1 MEIPK
6 GSIKPRGMLRMKI
19 KSMAHSEVSLL
30 AIDKSVTTLATGNDL
45 EMSDFIKIYGNY
57 DSDIQIKTYDFSSP
71 RACTKEDNDLLQLI
85 PKSDTAQQSSL
96 IEQEAVTIISNND
109 ENDELQ
115 HQKDGNTKFVRSNF
129 PETWLYDTMYM
140 ESKESIQ
147 LLLTVPDTI
156 TTWIFT
162 AFSLNK
168 NGFALAKPQTQ
179 LVKQNFFVKVNVPY
193 EGRVGEIITID
204 AIVFNFLDQKEDVNA
219 TVTFNIINENDMY
232 DLIEKIERNQSC
244 QNKETSVNGKEI
256 FVKHGQGNK
265 VSFDFIPKKTGK
277 IVFAMTAEETKSEE
291 RDAVFRSIN
300 IINIGI
306 KEIVNQKVYNTLT
319 TPGIYEKELKFDNC
333 TTLSVGV
340 AGDIVSNAFSY
351 NDELEYDCLCNQGL
365 KSLIKFFFVETFQE
379 DVESRQHQI
388 LIEIC

>member
-1 MEIPK
+1 
-6 GSIKPRGMLRMKI
+6 MKI
-19 KSMAHSEVSLL
+19 KSMAYSEVSLL
-30 AIDKSVTTLATGNDL
+30 AIDKSVTALATGNDL
-45 EMSDFIKIYGNY
+45 EMSDFIKMYGNY
-57 DSDIQIKTYDFSSP
+57 DSNIQIETYDFSSP
-71 RACTKEDNDLLQLI
+71 RACTKKDNDLLQLI
-85 PKSDTAQQSSL
+85 PKSDTVGQSSL
-96 IEQEAVTIISNND
+96 TEQEAEKNVFNND
-109 ENDELQ
+109 ENVEFQ
-115 HQKDGNTKFVRSNF
+115 HQKDVNTKFVRSNF
-129 PETWLYDTMYM
+129 PETWLYDTVNMNS
-140 ESKESIQ
+140 EESIQ
-147 LLLTVPDTI
+147 LSLTVPDTI

-219 TVTFNIINENDMY
+219 TVTFNIENESDMY
-232 DLIEKIERNQSC
+232 DLIEKTSRDKSC
-244 QNKETSVNGKEI
+244 QNKETSVNEKKI

-265 VSFDFIPKKTGK
+265 VSFNFIPKKTGK
-277 IVFAMTAEETKSEE
+277 IVFAMIAEETKSEE
-291 RDAVFRSIN
+291 KDAVVRSIN

-306 KEIVNQKVYNTLT
+306 KEIENKKVYFTLKT
-319 TPGIYEKELKFDNC
+319 SGTFLKEYKFDTC

-340 AGDIVSNAFSY
+340 AGDIVSNAFTY
-351 NDELEYDCLCNQGL
+351 KDELEYNCLWNQVFN
-365 KSLIKFFFVETFQE
+365 SLIRFFSVVTFQE

>member
-1 MEIPK
+1 
-6 GSIKPRGMLRMKI
+6 MKI
-19 KSMAHSEVSLL
+19 NSMAHSEISLL

-45 EMSDFIKIYGNY
+45 EMSDFIKMYGNY
-57 DSDIQIKTYDFSSP
+57 DSNIQIETYDFSRP
-71 RACTKEDNDLLQLI
+71 RACTKTDNDLLELI

-96 IEQEAVTIISNND
+96 IEQEAATTISNND
-109 ENDELQ
+109 DNDELQ
-115 HQKDGNTKFVRSNF
+115 HQKDVKTKFVRSNF
-129 PETWLYDTMYM
+129 PETWLYDTVYM
-140 ESKESIQ
+140 NKEESRQ
-147 LLLTVPDTI
+147 FFHTVPDTI

-204 AIVFNFLDQKEDVNA
+204 AIVFNFLDEKEDVNA
-219 TVTFNIINENDMY
+219 TVEFNIENGSDMY
-232 DLIEKIERNQSC
+232 ELIEKTSRDHSC

-265 VSFDFIPKKTGK
+265 VSFNFIPKKTGK
-277 IVFAMTAEETKSEE
+277 IVFTMTAEETKSEE
-291 RDAVFRSIN
+291 RDAVRRSIN

-306 KEIVNQKVYNTLT
+306 KEIVNKKVYKTLS
-319 TPGIYEKELKFDNC
+319 TPGTYKTELHFDNC

-351 NDELEYDCLCNQGL
+351 NNELKYEC
-365 KSLIKFFFVETFQE
+365 
-379 DVESRQHQI
+379 
-388 LIEIC
+388 